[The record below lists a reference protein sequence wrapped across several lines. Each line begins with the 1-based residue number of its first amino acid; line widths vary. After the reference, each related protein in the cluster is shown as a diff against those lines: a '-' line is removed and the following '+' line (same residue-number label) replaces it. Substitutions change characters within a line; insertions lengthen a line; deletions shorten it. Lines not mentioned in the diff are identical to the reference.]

1 MKKLDLSVFLRKM
14 ILMPLVVCM
23 LSAGAATAVTAAAN
37 PKKSLKYSF
46 SERSD
51 IVVMIKDKRLS
62 ARDPVLQ
69 QQGRMLLPFRPLL
82 LALGVPDDAETIRYD
97 SQSRI
102 IQVYSDLAV
111 IELRVASRVAL
122 VNDEQ
127 VTLDVAPLIH
137 PRTGRVYVP
146 VRFVAE
152 QLQHEVKFDGANKRL
167 IVVPPPSL
175 TIEPEPESEP
185 EPAPESEPAPETT
198 PAPEP
203 EPAKPTPPPTVTPSA
218 PEQPAYVEPSGIVR
232 ETSAD
237 GRTIL
242 FNKFPATQLKNERT
256 IRVYLPERYTR
267 DTNAR
272 FPVVYMHDGQN
283 LLGAGSTFGSWKVDR
298 TADELTREGVIHD
311 VIIVGIDNTPNRANE
326 YNYSGGGIVDQ
337 YSAFLANE
345 VVPFINAKFR
355 TLKGPEHTTIIGSSY
370 GGNAALY
377 TGWHHPHV
385 FGNIGAFSSTLIWN
399 DFALLNKIREDV
411 KAGKKPL
418 KLCLYIGD
426 REKLD
431 EDGNGLAN
439 YAEWTVELARL
450 LLDNGWTVGQ
460 DLTYQ
465 LGANAVHNEA
475 SWAAYVDQP
484 LRFFYAKNKQPSTE
498 KMEIKL
504 SVPEIDT
511 KGTVPNVWAFPYVTY
526 TNGVRTIQP
535 NATLNQQALNTVN
548 RNFDKLTLKNGAA
561 TTPQTLRLNYT
572 FGPLNA
578 SADLKIVSG
587 SANKVKVRVELLAPL
602 SNVQKVY
609 MTGDFS
615 AWGQNINSDYTLQR
629 NGERNGRAYYWADL
643 VLDKHKTLTFKFRAG
658 PDWKFVEK
666 TAANGDTVNRELKT
680 ADKDINAPYT
690 VERWNSVP

>member
-1 MKKLDLSVFLRKM
+1 MSNPFASILKKNSVAL
-14 ILMPLVVCM
+14 LLVICLLLTVAVRSDANSK
-23 LSAGAATAVTAAAN
+23 SAGKW
-37 PKKSLKYSF
+37 PF
-46 SERSD
+46 SERND
-51 IVVMIKDKRLS
+51 IVVSIQNEVLS
-62 ARDPVLQ
+62 GRDPVLQ

-82 LALGVPDDAETIRYD
+82 LALGVPNDAESIRYD
-97 SQSRI
+97 ADERLIS
-102 IQVYSDLAV
+102 VFSDFAA
-111 IELRVASRVAL
+111 IELRVASRMAY
-122 VNDEQ
+122 VNNEQ

-152 QLQHEVKFDGANKRL
+152 QLRHEVKFDGAKKRL
-167 IVVPPPSL
+167 TVLPPAPPL
-175 TIEPEPESEP
+175 TDSEPTEPLTPEPEQVSEQQQKP
-185 EPAPESEPAPETT
+185 PVT
-198 PAPEP
+198 PVQPP
-203 EPAKPTPPPTVTPSA
+203 DKPVQPPTVTPSVPA
-218 PEQPAYVEPSGIVR
+218 PPVYVEPRGIVR

-237 GRTIL
+237 GRTFL
-242 FNKFPATQLKNERT
+242 FNKFPASQLKNERT
-256 IRVYLPERYTR
+256 IRVYVPARYSADPT
-267 DTNAR
+267 AR

-298 TADELTREGVIHD
+298 TADELTAAGIIDD

-345 VVPFINAKFR
+345 VVPFINATFR

-399 DFALLNKIREDV
+399 DFALLNKIRDDV

-439 YAEWTVELARL
+439 YAEWTVELAQL
-450 LLDNGWTVGQ
+450 LIDHGWTVGQ

-475 SWAAYVDQP
+475 SWAAYIDQP
-484 LRFFYAKNKQPSTE
+484 LRFFYAKNKQASAE

-535 NATLNQQALNTVN
+535 NAVLNAQALSIVN
-548 RNFDKLTLKNGAA
+548 RTFDKLTLKSGTSTA
-561 TTPQTLRLNYT
+561 PQTLRLNYT
-572 FGPLNA
+572 LGSLNA

-643 VLDKHKTLTFKFRAG
+643 VLDKNKTLTFKFRAG

-666 TAANGDTVNRELKT
+666 TATDGNTLNRELKT